1 MSTLTQT
8 INRKNV
14 RVHFFP
20 RKLIALEGSRRLSV
34 MRDEGTAALQQT
46 SVARVAPQQAG
57 YFENTVAG
65 KITEMWFAFF
75 WATFIM
81 YRGRPKCI

>member
-1 MSTLTQT
+1 
-8 INRKNV
+8 
-14 RVHFFP
+14 
-20 RKLIALEGSRRLSV
+20 

-46 SVARVAPQQAG
+46 SVARVAAQQAG